1 MTIEQRLKKYDR
13 FRNELEAD
21 ICTLSYMLNL
31 NLIEPDGDLTQLNE
45 LLKRLQGSLD
55 FVCDERIE
63 ERMAHARM
71 RFRQLAALDYLI
83 RICPRDERIAL
94 QSLFVDKL
102 SWDETSSRLNVSRV
116 TLHRIRRRAL
126 DRLEEKMKA
135 DLPLSHLFQVSDD
148 WN

>member
-71 RFRQLAALDYLI
+71 RFRQLATLDYLI
-83 RICPRDERIAL
+83 RSCPTDERIAL

-102 SWDETSSRLNVSRV
+102 SWDETSSLLNVSRV

-126 DRLEEKMKA
+126 DRLEEKMKT
-135 DLPLSHLFQVSDD
+135 DLSLSHLFQVSDD

>member
-31 NLIEPDGDLTQLNE
+31 NVIEPDGDLTQLNE

-71 RFRQLAALDYLI
+71 RFRQLATWI
-83 RICPRDERIAL
+83 I
-94 QSLFVDKL
+94 
-102 SWDETSSRLNVSRV
+102 
-116 TLHRIRRRAL
+116 
-126 DRLEEKMKA
+126 
-135 DLPLSHLFQVSDD
+135 
-148 WN
+148 